1 MMSLTW
7 YEEYIEEPIRPLVRL
22 LRDNGFNTTSSCG
35 HDMWVEMEFVDDG
48 DLKILQELLR
58 ENEYGYFRIIVTV
71 EEHKA
76 LHYYGRGLRVELLV
90 NEKGERG

>member
-1 MMSLTW
+1 MDW
-7 YEEYIEEPIRPLVRL
+7 YEEYIEEPIRPLVKL

-35 HDMWVEMEFVDDG
+35 HGMWVEMEFVDDG

-58 ENEYGYFRIIVTV
+58 ENGYGYFRIIATL

-76 LHYYGRGLRVELLV
+76 LYYYGRGLRVELLV
-90 NEKGERG
+90 NEKGEKE

>member
-1 MMSLTW
+1 MSW

-35 HDMWVEMEFVDDG
+35 HDMWVEMEFVDDS
-48 DLKILQELLR
+48 DIRTLQELLR
-58 ENEYGYFRIIVTV
+58 EGGYGYFRIIATL

-76 LHYYGRGLRVELLV
+76 LYYYGRGLRVEILV
-90 NEKGERG
+90 NEKGEK